1 MATRKRSSDKPTLAA
16 VAALAGVAESTA
28 SRVING
34 YSHNFRVRPEVRAK
48 IFEAAAELNY
58 RPNPVVRTR
67 EEKQTNLVAVVGWAS
82 EGVNRSAIG
91 EAVRVCD
98 DAGKHVCTTFLHP
111 DSMGLE
117 LPTWRVD
124 GAIVLQSRQPA
135 DVLEL
140 EARRLPY
147 VSVNGYAGEH
157 GDSVTFHERDGMNQL
172 LEHLAGLGHERIAY
186 AYIERERHIPRGL
199 RHGAVDARR
208 IAYKELLEEK
218 GMPVL
223 PGFDHA
229 DIDHLDYVWSYVIG
243 ANATAL
249 IAYDD
254 ITALFLIQAAHVLGL
269 RVPQDLSVVAFN
281 DELPARMATPPL
293 TTVALPAVEAGKRAG
308 ELLVERLKITDPS
321 AQPEARRVVLHPRL
335 VIRRSTAKPREGAP
349 DVKPPSG

>member
-1 MATRKRSSDKPTLAA
+1 MATRKRSTDKPTLAA

-34 YSHNFRVRPEVRAK
+34 YSHNFRVRPEVRSK
-48 IFEAAAELNY
+48 IFEAAAKLNY

-82 EGVNRSAIG
+82 QGVNRSAIG

-98 DAGKHVCTTFLHP
+98 EAGKHVCTTFLHP

-124 GAIVLQSRQPA
+124 GALVLQSRQPA

-147 VSVNGYAGEH
+147 VSLNGYAGEH
-157 GDSVTFHERDGMNQL
+157 GDSVTFHEHDGMAQL
-172 LEHLAGLGHERIAY
+172 VEHLTGLGHERIAY

-208 IAYKELLEEK
+208 DAYCDLMKERGLE
-218 GMPVL
+218 VL

-229 DIDHLDYVWSYVIG
+229 DIDHLDYVWTYVIG
-243 ANATAL
+243 GGATAL
-249 IAYDD
+249 VCYDD
-254 ITALFLIQAAHVLGL
+254 VTALFLIQSAHVLGL

-308 ELLVERLKITDPS
+308 ELLIERLKIMDPGG
-321 AQPEARRVVLHPRL
+321 QPNPRRVVLHPRL
-335 VIRRSTAKPREGAP
+335 VIRRSTAKPREGEP
-349 DVKPPSG
+349 NVKPPQ